1 MPFDLFGD
9 WTSVAPHH
17 IVAADVIGIRKK
29 IVVVVYA
36 VCVVA
41 IVAVCRGRREKVRA

>member
-17 IVAADVIGIRKK
+17 VVAAVVIGIRK

-36 VCVVA
+36 VFCGVA
-41 IVAVCRGRREKVRA
+41 YVAVRRGDSGG